1 MLTQTRHIIA
11 NLHESNIKFPS
22 KVQDLTISHRA
33 LENVQDRVLV
43 FICNHCTG
51 AKTTKSFFIFL
62 PVFQVAKRNGKLK
75 KAFCANLH
83 FEL

>member
-33 LENVQDRVLV
+33 LENVQDRVSV
-43 FICNHCTG
+43 FICNHWSENYKELFHFSSG
-51 AKTTKSFFIFL
+51 ISS
-62 PVFQVAKRNGKLK
+62 GK
-75 KAFCANLH
+75 
-83 FEL
+83 EER